1 MTVRT
6 TVSDNPSE
14 VAAGPASSSSG
25 PIATAPIAAGTN
37 ALVSAQGKRGRTNAE
52 EPKFVDVAI
61 VIPAYNEAG
70 AVGRSIE
77 EIREVM
83 AQLSYSYE
91 IVIVNDGSVDG
102 TGEEAEATGVRVI
115 HQQNRGY
122 GASLKRGISET
133 RSTYVVIT
141 DADGTYPASAL
152 PEMLRLAEEAD
163 MVVGDRGAAM
173 KGVPLIRRPA
183 KFVLNSLANYLARR
197 KINDLNSGLR
207 VLRREAATPFLPLLP
222 SGFSFTTTIT
232 LCMVCTEHPVVYYPI
247 VYGRR
252 IGQSKIKPT
261 DFFAFMLLVV
271 RATMLFNPLRV
282 FFPVGAIL
290 MAAGLV
296 KLVYDVTLM
305 NLSESAVLAMLAG
318 LMAWS
323 LGLIADMISR
333 LHLRP

>member
-1 MTVRT
+1 MTARSI
-6 TVSDNPSE
+6 VSGEAPE
-14 VAAGPASSSSG
+14 VATRATSTSSPAN
-25 PIATAPIAAGTN
+25 APSLPRPSAAGGTL
-37 ALVSAQGKRGRTNAE
+37 ARSETQRSQ
-52 EPKFVDVAI
+52 EPDFVDVAI
-61 VIPAYNEAG
+61 VVPAYNEAG
-70 AVGRSIE
+70 AVARSIE

-83 AQLSYSYE
+83 AQLPYSYE
-91 IVIVNDGSVDG
+91 IVVVNDGSVDG
-102 TGEEAEATGVRVI
+102 TGEEAEATGIRVI
-115 HQQNRGY
+115 HQDNRGY
-122 GASLKRGISET
+122 GASLKRGIADT

-141 DADGTYPASAL
+141 DADGTYPATAI
-152 PEMLRLAEEAD
+152 PEMLRLAESAD

-207 VLRREAATPFLPLLP
+207 VLRREALTPFLPLLP

-232 LCMVCTEHPVVYYPI
+232 LCMVCTEHAVVYFPI
-247 VYGRR
+247 NYGRR

-261 DFFAFMLLVV
+261 DFFTFMLLVV

-282 FFPVGAIL
+282 FFPLGAIL
-290 MAAGLV
+290 MAMGVA
-296 KLVYDVTLM
+296 KLIYDFTLM